1 MQLKRRPFRPPDTFH
16 VHRSAPS
23 LCQTNR
29 PAPINL
35 IGHRDCTETVS
46 RGEETAGGENCSSEE
61 RGWSISVPRFT
72 LFIVFFFSAFPFV
85 LDQFFFSSIFIHSKI
100 YFTLFSVISLE
111 TLEFLI
117 CRDMDQS
124 FDEIQFSPPRF
135 VPLNA
140 VR

>member
-85 LDQFFFSSIFIHSKI
+85 LDQFFFSLIFIYSKI
-100 YFTLFSVISLE
+100 YFTLFS
-111 TLEFLI
+111 
-117 CRDMDQS
+117 S
-124 FDEIQFSPPRF
+124 FFRNFRIFNLSRYGSIVRRNIIFSSSFRSS
-135 VPLNA
+135 
-140 VR
+140 

>member
-29 PAPINL
+29 PVPINL

-46 RGEETAGGENCSSEE
+46 GGEETAGGENCSSEE

-85 LDQFFFSSIFIHSKI
+85 LDQFFFSLIFIHSKI
-100 YFTLFSVISLE
+100 YFTLFS
-111 TLEFLI
+111 
-117 CRDMDQS
+117 S
-124 FDEIQFSPPRF
+124 FFRNFRIFNLSRYGSI
-135 VPLNA
+135 
-140 VR
+140 VRRNIIFPSSFRSS